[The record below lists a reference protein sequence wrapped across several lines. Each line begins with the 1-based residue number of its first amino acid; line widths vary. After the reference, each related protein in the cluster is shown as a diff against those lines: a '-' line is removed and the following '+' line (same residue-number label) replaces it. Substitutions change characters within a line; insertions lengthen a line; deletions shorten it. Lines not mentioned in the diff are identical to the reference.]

1 MPHAASSSVRPN
13 RIAPLAATT
22 ARGSNGSSPDDLI
35 AAPIGT
41 PAHIRKFWQSPIGIA
56 PLLPGRRSAWDISCI
71 DTPMVGR
78 WPRGLRMNCEE
89 KNRLVME
96 YEDALAKL
104 STTVTKLRENIGVST
119 KEAYALLDRAA
130 NEDRTKSEQARLA
143 LAQHVAAHRC

>member
-1 MPHAASSSVRPN
+1 
-13 RIAPLAATT
+13 
-22 ARGSNGSSPDDLI
+22 
-35 AAPIGT
+35 
-41 PAHIRKFWQSPIGIA
+41 
-56 PLLPGRRSAWDISCI
+56 
-71 DTPMVGR
+71 
-78 WPRGLRMNCEE
+78 MNCEE

-96 YEDALAKL
+96 YEDALARL